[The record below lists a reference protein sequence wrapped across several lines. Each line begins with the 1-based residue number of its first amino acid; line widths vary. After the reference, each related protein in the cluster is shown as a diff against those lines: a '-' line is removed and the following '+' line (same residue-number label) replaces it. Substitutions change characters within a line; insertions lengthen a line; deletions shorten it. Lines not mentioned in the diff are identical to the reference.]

1 MNKSY
6 YIGYVNKSIGKMLF
20 MGELE
25 NSWYS
30 DFQSA
35 KAHSK
40 PELKRV
46 FDTVKRQNRDK
57 KLQKI
62 KIIVKP
68 I

>member
-1 MNKSY
+1 MNKPY
-6 YIGYVNKSIGKMLF
+6 YIGFKDKTLGKYLF
-20 MGELE
+20 MGPLE

-35 KAHSK
+35 LPHSK
-40 PELKRV
+40 PEIKRV
-46 FDTVKRQNRDK
+46 FANIKRLNKDK
-57 KLQKI
+57 KLQVI